1 MSRPCHFPAPP
12 RWASR
17 SSRLGPLG
25 LARGAVVGIALGLA
39 FGAVPVSFSTARAQ
53 VLRHPEDLPAPV
65 FAVGALELAYG
76 TPRPGQPDLAG
87 LLPLVVELRKTEQGW
102 AAPRDGDPVESVSIG
117 GPESGVVALEVSGL
131 ARALGALVA
140 RLNEAGLYGVDV
152 RPAETDIDLVS
163 ERDLRAAGRTA
174 LALVVHTGRI
184 AQVRTIAV
192 GDRIK
197 TDWKIDNSLH
207 EAIRLES
214 PLQPVGEGLE
224 GTTDLIDRERLEDY
238 LYRVNRYGGRMVE
251 AALSPG
257 EAPGDVVLDY
267 RVLESKPWY
276 VYGQTTNT
284 GTDRTNLWQSRFGFT
299 HNQVSNRDDSLSI
312 EYLNAGLDD
321 VNGLSARYEAPFF
334 GSRRPEW
341 MDRQKGD
348 PAWLAWFP
356 REKLPWLGVDRMRW
370 GLDFGWNRSISGRDS
385 TVQGLDNDPVRSTQ
399 FDVGGHLTYEL
410 FQHRDFFLDLIG
422 GLGISN
428 LEIDNDIS
436 GIRGEAVLVKPRIG
450 LHAERITQLATFTAD
465 TSVQGQVNEIREF
478 DLEALGRADTDE
490 RYSTLDFNLGYSA
503 FLEPLLRPE
512 AWRDP
517 SNELAA
523 TLAHELSLGFRG
535 QYAID
540 DQRLIPQASQTLGG
554 LYSVRGYDQSV
565 AVGDTVVLGTFE
577 YRFHLPRALP
587 VSRRPLRL
595 PLLGDF
601 RVAPQQVYGRP
612 DWDLMLRAFVDAG
625 RAIRSDSSIDSIGD
639 VEIDQTLVGA
649 GVGAELVFRS
659 NLRLR
664 ADYAFALK
672 GTNNGGRI
680 CTIDPND
687 PPNQICN
694 SGKIDNSAQV
704 GDSALHVLF
713 SLLY

>member
-1 MSRPCHFPAPP
+1 MSRPCPFPAPSP
-12 RWASR
+12 RAAR
-17 SSRLGPLG
+17 RSRLGPVG
-25 LARGAVVGIALGLA
+25 LVRGTVVGVALGLA
-39 FGAVPVSFSTARAQ
+39 LGIVPAPVSTARAQ
-53 VLRHPEDLPAPV
+53 VLRHPEDMPAPV
-65 FAVGALELAYG
+65 YPVGALELVYG
-76 TPRPGQPDLAG
+76 TPRPGQPDLAA
-87 LLPLVVELRKTEQGW
+87 LLPLVVELRKTDQGW
-102 AAPRDGDPVESVSIG
+102 AAPREGDAVESVSIG

-152 RPAETDIDLVS
+152 RPAETDIDLSS
-163 ERDLRAAGRTA
+163 ESDLRPAGRTA

-197 TDWKIDNSLH
+197 TDWKIDNTLH
-207 EAIRLES
+207 EKIRLES

-224 GTTDLIDRERLEDY
+224 GTTDLIDRDRLEDY
-238 LYRVNRYGGRMVE
+238 LHRMNRYGGRMVE

-284 GTDRTNLWQSRFGFT
+284 GTDRTSLWQSRFGFT

-312 EYLNAGLDD
+312 EYLNAGFED

-334 GSRRPEW
+334 GARRPEW
-341 MDRQKGD
+341 MDRRKGD

-356 REKLPWLGVDRMRW
+356 REKLPWLGVDRLRW
-370 GLDFGWNRSISGRDS
+370 GVDFGWNRSISGRDS

-399 FDVGGHLTYEL
+399 FDAGGHLTYEL
-410 FQHRDFFLDLIG
+410 FQHRDFFVDLIG
-422 GLGISN
+422 GLGLSA
-428 LEIDNDIS
+428 LEIENDIS
-436 GIRGEAVLVKPRIG
+436 GIRGEATLVKPRIG

-465 TSVQGQVNEIREF
+465 TAVQGQVNEIGEG
-478 DLEALGRADTDE
+478 DLESLGRADTDE
-490 RYSTLDFNLGYSA
+490 RYAVLDFNLGYSA

-523 TLAHELSLGFRG
+523 TLAHEMSLGFRG
-535 QYAID
+535 QYAFED
-540 DQRLIPQASQTLGG
+540 RLIPQASQTLGG

-587 VSRRPLRL
+587 ISRRPLRL

-625 RAIRSDSSIDSIGD
+625 HAIRSDSSIDSISD
-639 VEIDQTLVGA
+639 VEFDQTLVGS

-664 ADYAFALK
+664 ADYAFVLK
-672 GTNNGGRI
+672 DTN
-680 CTIDPND
+680 
-687 PPNQICN
+687 
-694 SGKIDNSAQV
+694 GKLDNPAKV

>member
-1 MSRPCHFPAPP
+1 MSRPCSRPAP
-12 RWASR
+12 
-17 SSRLGPLG
+17 SSRAARPVRLRPGG
-25 LARGAVVGIALGLA
+25 LVRSAAAGVALGLA
-39 FGAVPVSFSTARAQ
+39 LGAVPTAPVPAQAQ

-65 FAVGALELAYG
+65 YAVGALELQYAS
-76 TPRPGQPDLAG
+76 PRPGQPDLSG
-87 LLPLVVELRKTEQGW
+87 LLPLVVALRRTEQGW
-102 AAPRDGDPVESVSIG
+102 AAPREGDATESVPIG
-117 GPESGVVALEVSGL
+117 GPDGAVVPLEVSGL
-131 ARALGALVA
+131 ARVLAALVA

-152 RPAETDIDLVS
+152 RPAESDIDLAS
-163 ERDLRAAGRTA
+163 EQDLRPAGRTA

-197 TDWKIDNSLH
+197 TDWKIDNTLH

-224 GTTDLIDRERLEDY
+224 GTTDLVDRERLEDY
-238 LYRVNRYGGRMVE
+238 LHRLNRTGGRMVE

-257 EAPGDVVLDY
+257 ENPGDVVLDY

-299 HNQVSNRDDSLSI
+299 HNQLSNRDDTLSI
-312 EYLNAGLDD
+312 EYLNAGFDD

-341 MDRQKGD
+341 MDRRKGD

-356 REKLPWLGVDRMRW
+356 REKLPWIGVDRMRW
-370 GLDFGWNRSISGRDS
+370 GIDFGWNRSVSGRDS

-399 FDVGGHLTYEL
+399 FDTGGHLDYEL
-410 FQHRDFFLDLIG
+410 FQHRDFFIDVIG

-428 LEIDNDIS
+428 LEIENDIS
-436 GIRGEAVLVKPRIG
+436 GIRGNAVLVKPRIG
-450 LHAERITQLATFTAD
+450 LHAERITQLATLTAD
-465 TSVQGQVNEIREF
+465 TGVEGQVNSIEDG

-490 RYSTLDFNLGYSA
+490 RYAVLDFNLGYSA
-503 FLEPLLRPE
+503 FLEPLVRPG

-523 TLAHELSLGFRG
+523 TLAHEISLGFRG

-540 DQRLIPQASQTLGG
+540 DARLIPQASQTLGG
-554 LYSVRGYDQSV
+554 LYSVRGYDQSI

-595 PLLGDF
+595 PLIGDF

-612 DWDLMLRAFVDAG
+612 DWDFMLRGFVDAG
-625 RAIRSDSSIDSIGD
+625 RAIRSDSSIDTIQD
-639 VEIDQTLVGA
+639 VEFDQTLVGA

-659 NLRLR
+659 NFRAR

-672 GTNNGGRI
+672 KSSGDINN
-680 CTIDPND
+680 P
-687 PPNQICN
+687 
-694 SGKIDNSAQV
+694 AEV

>member
-1 MSRPCHFPAPP
+1 MSRLRHCPAPSV
-12 RWASR
+12 RAFFAAAAALSVLLGVLALVAS
-17 SSRLGPLG
+17 PL
-25 LARGAVVGIALGLA
+25 A
-39 FGAVPVSFSTARAQ
+39 PARAQ
-53 VLRHPEDLPAPV
+53 VLRHPDDLPPPV
-65 FAVGALELAYG
+65 YRVGALELAYAAAH
-76 TPRPGQPDLAG
+76 PDQPALDA
-87 LLPLVVELRKTEQGW
+87 LLPLAVELRRTELGF
-102 AAPRDGDPVESVSIG
+102 AAPREGEPSETVSIG
-117 GPESGVVALEVSGL
+117 GPGSPVVDLEISGL
-131 ARALGALVA
+131 ARVLAAVV
-140 RLNEAGLYGVDV
+140 AGLNANGVYGVDV
-152 RPAETDIDLVS
+152 RPAESDIDLAS
-163 ERDLRAAGRTA
+163 ERDLRADGRTA

-184 AQVRTIAV
+184 AQIRTIAV

-197 TDWKIDNSLH
+197 GDWKIDNTLH
-207 EAIRLES
+207 ADIRQGS
-214 PLQPVGEGLE
+214 PLQPVGEGIE
-224 GTTDLIDRERLEDY
+224 GATDLIDRERLEDY
-238 LYRVNRYGGRMVE
+238 LHRLNRYGGRRVE

-257 EAPGDVVLDY
+257 EAPGEVVLDY

-299 HNQVSNRDDSLSI
+299 HNQVSNRDDTLSI
-312 EYLNAGLDD
+312 EYLNAGFED

-341 MDRQKGD
+341 MNRRKGD

-356 REKLPWLGVDRMRW
+356 REKLPWWGVDRMRW
-370 GLDFGWNRSISGRDS
+370 GVDFGWNRSIAGRDS
-385 TVQGLDNDPVRSTQ
+385 TVQGLDNDPIRSTQ
-399 FDVGGHLTYEL
+399 FNAGGHLRYEL
-410 FQHRDFFLDLIG
+410 FQHRDFFVDLIG
-422 GLGISN
+422 GLGFSH
-428 LEIDNDIS
+428 LEIENDI
-436 GIRGEAVLVKPRIG
+436 GNIRGNAVLVKPRFG
-450 LHAERITQLATFTAD
+450 LHAERITQLATFSAD
-465 TSVQGQVNEIREF
+465 AGVEGQVNAVEEGDR
-478 DLEALGRADTDE
+478 EALGRADTDE
-490 RYSTLDFNLGYSA
+490 RYAVLDFNLGYSA

-535 QYAID
+535 QYGF

-595 PLLGDF
+595 PLIGDF
-601 RVAPQQVYGRP
+601 RVSPQQVYGRP

-625 RAIRSDSSIDSIGD
+625 RAIRTDSSIDSIGD
-639 VEIDQTLVGA
+639 VEFDQTLVGA
-649 GVGAELVFRS
+649 GIGAEFVFRS

-672 GTNNGGRI
+672 GTSGDINN
-680 CTIDPND
+680 P
-687 PPNQICN
+687 
-694 SGKIDNSAQV
+694 AQV

>member
-1 MSRPCHFPAPP
+1 MSRPCHCPAPSV
-12 RWASR
+12 RAI
-17 SSRLGPLG
+17 LVAAAALVGLLG
-25 LARGAVVGIALGLA
+25 LLA
-39 FGAVPVSFSTARAQ
+39 GSSNTARAQ
-53 VLRHPEDLPAPV
+53 VLRHPDDLPPPV
-65 FAVGALELAYG
+65 YRVGALELTYG
-76 TPRPGQPDLAG
+76 APHPDQPPLDA
-87 LLPLVVELRKTEQGW
+87 LLPLEVELRRTELGF
-102 AAPRDGDPVESVSIG
+102 AAPREGVPSETVSIG
-117 GPESGVVALEVSGL
+117 SPGNAAVDLEISGL
-131 ARALGALVA
+131 ARVLAAVVSG
-140 RLNEAGLYGVDV
+140 LNAKGLYGVDV
-152 RPAETDIDLVS
+152 RPAERDIDLAS
-163 ERDLRAAGRTA
+163 ERDLRPAGRTA

-184 AQVRTIAV
+184 AQIRTIAV

-197 TDWKIDNSLH
+197 GDWKIDNTFH
-207 EAIRLES
+207 TQIRQDS
-214 PLQPVGEGLE
+214 PLQPVGEGVE
-224 GTTDLIDRERLEDY
+224 GATDLIDRERLEDY
-238 LYRVNRYGGRMVE
+238 LHRLNRYGGRRVE

-267 RVLESKPWY
+267 RVLESKPWF

-312 EYLNAGLDD
+312 EYLNAGFDD
-321 VNGLSARYEAPFF
+321 VNGLNARYEAPFF

-341 MDRQKGD
+341 MDRRKGD

-356 REKLPWLGVDRMRW
+356 REKLPWWGIDRMRW
-370 GLDFGWNRSISGRDS
+370 GVDFGWNRSVAGRNS

-399 FDVGGHLTYEL
+399 WNAGGHLRYEL
-410 FQHRDFFLDLIG
+410 FQHRDFFVDLVG
-422 GLGISN
+422 GLSFSQ
-428 LEIDNDIS
+428 LVVDNDIS
-436 GIRGEAVLVKPRIG
+436 GFSGNAFLVQPRIG
-450 LHAERITQLATFTAD
+450 FHAERITQLATFNAETA
-465 TSVQGQVNEIREF
+465 VQGQVNEIESGDRN
-478 DLEALGRADTDE
+478 ALGRADTSS
-490 RYSTLDFNLGYSA
+490 RFATLDFNLGYSA

-523 TLAHELSLGFRG
+523 TLAHEISLGFRG
-535 QYAID
+535 QYGMEN
-540 DQRLIPQASQTLGG
+540 RLIPQASQTLGG

-595 PLLGDF
+595 PLIGDF
-601 RVAPQQVYGRP
+601 RVSPQQVYGRP

-625 RAIRSDSSIDSIGD
+625 RAIRTESDDSD
-639 VEIDQTLVGA
+639 TNALEFDQTLVGA
-649 GVGAELVFRS
+649 GLGAEFVFRS

-672 GTNNGGRI
+672 GTSGDINN
-680 CTIDPND
+680 P
-687 PPNQICN
+687 
-694 SGKIDNSAQV
+694 AQV